1 MFRFEESE
9 MIYQNPILVFCEG
22 FFFLEVFVF
31 AFFLEESAFTEA
43 ERFPVA
49 EASTPIQKQKVSS
62 SAGKRKH
69 HPKKQNTCWR
79 EHEQK
84 KPYYQGL

>member
-1 MFRFEESE
+1 MFRFEERE
-9 MIYQNPILVFCEG
+9 MIYQNSILVFFGG

-31 AFFLEESAFTEA
+31 AFFLEEFAFTEA
-43 ERFPVA
+43 ERFLVA
-49 EASTPIQKQKVSS
+49 EASTPVQKQKVSS